1 MKKHILVTGGAGQ
14 VGLSMQALG
23 NNALVLHTPDRQH
36 LDLMSEDSI
45 RDAVFSRQWSAVI
58 NAAAYTAV
66 DKAESEKDIA
76 WQVNAVAP
84 GILAQACSQAKVPL
98 VHISTDYVFS
108 GELARPYVEDD
119 PVGPI
124 NVYGASKEAGE
135 KAIRSACES
144 HIIIRT
150 SWVVSAWRSN
160 FLKTMLR
167 LSYEREHLPVVADQ
181 TGRPTSAHDL
191 ARALLSIAEQLNGS
205 ADARFGTF
213 HFANAGATNWA
224 DFAREII
231 RINAAQGGRNAAVSS
246 IATTDDPTLARRP
259 RNSVLSTEKI
269 GTAFGLRIRP
279 WQEATLDIVAKLA
292 RRDLP

>member
-1 MKKHILVTGGAGQ
+1 MTKHILVTGGAGQ

-23 NNALVLHTPDRQH
+23 NDTLVLHTPDRTH
-36 LDLMSEDSI
+36 LDLMNDASI

-66 DKAESEKDIA
+66 DKAESERDIA
-76 WQVNAVAP
+76 WYVNAVAP

-108 GELARPYVEDD
+108 GELGRPYVEDD
-119 PVGPI
+119 TVDPI

-135 KAIRSACES
+135 DAVRSACES

-167 LSYEREHLPVVADQ
+167 LSCERDELRVVADQ

-191 ARALLSIAEQLNGS
+191 ANALLSIVGQVNGA

-213 HFANAGATNWA
+213 HFANAGGTNWA

-231 RINAAQGGRNAAVSS
+231 RVNGAHGGRDVPVSS
-246 IATTDDPTLARRP
+246 ISTADYPTPARRP
-259 RNSVLSTEKI
+259 RNSVLSTNKI
-269 GTAFGLRIRP
+269 EAAFGLRIRP
-279 WQEATLDIVAKLA
+279 WQEATIDILAKLA
-292 RRDLP
+292 RKDIP